1 MAVLNK
7 EYNVEHFRNIREVS
21 LCLKKEHHKGTRMYE
36 RRILRVLSYIHDNLD
51 GDLSLDALADVA
63 AMSRYHW
70 HRVFHAMS
78 GETSATAIRRIR
90 LNRAAQLLLQ
100 TDRTLADI
108 AKACGYSNIQSF
120 TQIFRTEYGVPP
132 GAFRK
137 HGGHAP
143 VRQNNERA
151 NTMYTVEIE
160 THAERRLAALPH
172 AGAYQDIG
180 MKFEALSGIF
190 SARHL
195 WRHAG
200 HPVGVYYDDAAAVPT
215 SDLRSHAGFIVQP
228 DFKIP
233 ENLEEVIIAAGRSAV
248 LHYKG
253 PYAGLKDAY
262 RYLYGEW
269 LAGSG
274 VELRDAPAYS
284 LVLNS
289 PRDNAPNALLTD
301 ICLPIV

>member
-1 MAVLNK
+1 
-7 EYNVEHFRNIREVS
+7 
-21 LCLKKEHHKGTRMYE
+21 MYE

-78 GETSATAIRRIR
+78 GETSAHAIRRIR
-90 LNRAAQLLLQ
+90 LNHAARLLLQ
-100 TDRTLADI
+100 SDMEMAQI

-120 TQIFRTEYGVPP
+120 TQIFRGEYGVPP

-143 VRQNNERA
+143 KRPQKER
-151 NTMYTVEIE
+151 NGIMYTVEIE
-160 THAERRLAALPH
+160 NHAERRLAALAH
-172 AGAYQDIG
+172 KGAYQDIG

-190 SARHL
+190 AARKL
-195 WRHAG
+195 WQHAG
-200 HPVGVYYDDAAAVPT
+200 QPIGVYYHDAAATPVE
-215 SDLRSHAGFIVQP
+215 DLRSHAGVIVAAQ
-228 DFKIP
+228 FNIP
-233 ENLEEVIIAAGRSAV
+233 EGLEEVFLTAGRVAV

-253 PYAGLKDAY
+253 PYAGLKNAY
-262 RYLYGEW
+262 RYLYGGW
-269 LAGSG
+269 LAGAG

-289 PRDNAPNALLTD
+289 PRDTAPEELLTD
-301 ICLPIV
+301 ICLPVV

>member
-1 MAVLNK
+1 
-7 EYNVEHFRNIREVS
+7 
-21 LCLKKEHHKGTRMYE
+21 MYE
-36 RRILRVLSYIHDNLD
+36 RRILRVLNYIHDNLD
-51 GDLSLDALADVA
+51 GDLSLDTLADVA

-78 GETSATAIRRIR
+78 GETSATTIRRIR
-90 LNRAAQLLLQ
+90 LNHAARLLLQ
-100 TDRTLADI
+100 SDMALADI
-108 AKACGYSNIQSF
+108 AKVCGYSNIQSF
-120 TQIFRTEYGVPP
+120 TQIFRSEYGVPP

-137 HGGHAP
+137 HGGHIPAHH
-143 VRQNNERA
+143 NMERP

-172 AGAYQDIG
+172 KGAYQDIG

-190 SARHL
+190 SARNL
-195 WRHAG
+195 WKHTG

-215 SDLRSHAGFIVQP
+215 ADLRSHAGVVVQADFEMP
-228 DFKIP
+228 DD
-233 ENLEEVIIAAGRSAV
+233 LEEVIIAAGRTAV

-262 RYLYGEW
+262 RYLYGKW

-289 PRDNAPNALLTD
+289 PRDNAPDALLTD